1 MSAARA
7 TAQRGANIPPLL
19 RDAWPRHGAKL
30 AARAAGV
37 AYETARDWMRG
48 RSIPSAATLLLM
60 AERDEALAAALAR
73 RLAAARR
80 DRAATGSGQG
90 AAVAGGTEVTR

>member
-1 MSAARA
+1 MSATTEA
-7 TAQRGANIPPLL
+7 GASIPPLL
-19 RDAWPRHGAKL
+19 REAWPRHGAKL
-30 AARAAGV
+30 AARAAGC

-73 RLAAARR
+73 RLDAARG
-80 DRAATGSGQG
+80 DRAAADAGQG
-90 AAVAGGTEVTR
+90 AAVDGRPQVTP

>member
-1 MSAARA
+1 MSASAARG
-7 TAQRGANIPPLL
+7 GAIPPLL
-19 RDAWPRHGAKL
+19 REAWPRHGAKL

-48 RSIPSAATLLLM
+48 RSIPNAETLLLM

-73 RLAAARR
+73 RLDTARR
-80 DRAATGSGQG
+80 DRAAADAGEA
-90 AAVAGGTEVTR
+90 AAVAGGPMAEVNR